1 MLNKMNARERVMG
14 IAILVLVPVCLLPL
28 AGLFAWNSLDAKKDL
43 IEGLRNRQG
52 NLELTKRRW
61 MNAEFVRND
70 LRALSLPG
78 DAEQASSAYR
88 NWLLTLGTEVFG
100 DSAVRVQHTGDVA
113 RKHKDFQVYRQS
125 RFTLSTEGTLA
136 QLLEFLEAFYEI
148 DCLHRISNLSV
159 VPKQNLQT
167 QQPSKTL
174 TLKFTFEALSVS
186 GSEESRDIRE
196 IAEIQDDS
204 LRQHIPE
211 QFAEWRDRVLMRN
224 IFGFPNEAP
233 RFSRVGT
240 KRFVKGERV
249 EVRLSA
255 RDSDDG
261 DLLVFE
267 LEEAPMQGAKIEQ
280 DEGDDSATL
289 TTPDLDVGRYTFVVA
304 VKDDGYPSKVDRQ
317 EFQIEIEEP
326 REKAVPEPEPE
337 FDPSLATY
345 VTGVVR
351 NTQGVELAFV
361 HVKPTGELLKLAVG
375 DAFEIGTV
383 QGFVVLI
390 NNGKV
395 VMEVNG
401 EEKEFRPGQK
411 LNASSS
417 LRSRRSR

>member
-1 MLNKMNARERVMG
+1 MLNKMNARERVMV

-233 RFSRVGT
+233 RCSRVGT

-337 FDPSLATY
+337 CDPSLATY

-390 NNGKV
+390 NDGKV